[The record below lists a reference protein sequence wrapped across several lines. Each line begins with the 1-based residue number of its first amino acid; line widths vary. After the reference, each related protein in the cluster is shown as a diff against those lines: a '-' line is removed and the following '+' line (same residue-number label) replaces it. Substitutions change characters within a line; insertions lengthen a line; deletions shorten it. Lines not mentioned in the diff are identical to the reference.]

1 MKTAAQESLRDDSKT
16 FTAPQIQQWLIT
28 TVAKA
33 LKADVG
39 EIDVDVSFDRYGL
52 DSSETVEIVGDLA
65 DWLGRELS
73 PTLLYDYPTI
83 KSLSVHLAQTA

>member
-16 FTAPQIQQWLIT
+16 ITAPQIQQWLIA

-33 LKADVG
+33 LKADAG
-39 EIDVDVSFDRYGL
+39 EIDVDISFDRYGL
-52 DSSETVEIVGDLA
+52 DSSETVGIVGDLA

-83 KSLSVHLAQTA
+83 KSLSAHLAQTA